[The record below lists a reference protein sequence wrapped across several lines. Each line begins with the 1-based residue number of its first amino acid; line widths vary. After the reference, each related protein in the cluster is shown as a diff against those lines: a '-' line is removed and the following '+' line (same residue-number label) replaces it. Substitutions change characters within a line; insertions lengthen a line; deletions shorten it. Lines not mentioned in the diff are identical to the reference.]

1 MTLRESLKRDESLRL
16 KPYTDSTGH
25 LTIGW
30 GYNLDNGI
38 PREIADRLLD
48 IKLNEAV
55 ADVASY
61 LPWSLALAEPR
72 RDVLANMTYNLG
84 IHGLLGFRRALAAMQ
99 AGDFETASAEMLD
112 SQWAQQVGPR
122 AHRLAA
128 QMRTGTA

>member
-1 MTLRESLKRDESLRL
+1 MTLRESLKRDEGLRL

-30 GYNLDNGI
+30 GYNLTNGI
-38 PREIADRLLD
+38 PLEIAERLLD
-48 IKLNEAV
+48 IKMNEAV

-61 LPWSLALAEPR
+61 LPWSLALSEPR
-72 RDVLANMTYNLG
+72 RDVLANMVYNLG
-84 IHGLLGFRRALAAMQ
+84 IHGLLGFHRALAAMH
-99 AGDFETASAEMLD
+99 AGDFEAAATEMLD